1 MARKLLLIN
10 LALAL
15 AIAGL
20 GMQLVWSW
28 QEFDGRQNIEQ
39 LMAGL
44 QTPPDTEAPPLDF
57 DQQPSYLDYRL
68 IAEKNLFAADRQP
81 PQEEGSDPGAATA
94 PPLAPEPILHG
105 TLIIGKRQMAT
116 LTKFEGTGRRRA
128 QGSRVRVTLGDE
140 VQGYKVSEITKDAI
154 VLKWNDTEVV
164 IERELGG
171 RPEAPNRRQ
180 IARGGGI
187 NIIRI
192 GAAAAAVE
200 TTSPSSAAE
209 QVASGLQVSRTGSA
223 QAQGQGQRGGVA
235 DRARNQRGANAR
247 GGAGN
252 RLQGSQPGAQNR
264 NRSRTTGRASSSIV
278 PNTSGRPP
286 G

>member
-1 MARKLLLIN
+1 MARKLLLVN
-10 LALAL
+10 LVLAL
-15 AIAGL
+15 AIVGL

-28 QEFDGRQNIEQ
+28 QEFERRQNIRQ

-44 QTPPDTEAPPLDF
+44 QSPQDAEAPLLDF
-57 DQQPSYLDYRL
+57 DQQPSYLDYQL

-81 PQEEGSDPGAATA
+81 PQEEGSDPSAATA

-105 TLIIGKRQMAT
+105 TLTIGEHQMAT
-116 LTKFEGTGRRRA
+116 VTKFEGTGRRRA

-140 VQGYKVSEITKDAI
+140 VQGYKVSEITRDAI

-164 IERELGG
+164 IEKELGG

-192 GAAAAAVE
+192 GSAAAAVE
-200 TTSPSSAAE
+200 TTSPTAAAE
-209 QVASGLQVSRTGSA
+209 QQASLLTVSRTGLA

-235 DRARNQRGANAR
+235 NRNRNQAGANAR
-247 GGAGN
+247 GGASN
-252 RLQGSQPGAQNR
+252 RLQGNQPGAQNR
-264 NRSRTTGRASSSIV
+264 NRSRTGRASSSIV

-286 G
+286 R